1 MKTTCKVLL
10 IVMSAAMIA
19 VSCSTVPISTSTSN
33 INSPYVGF
41 ADLGTG
47 DYTVLGKVTGLAE
60 VSYNQATR
68 MVTGDTLKYGY
79 LGAMGSA
86 GQTQS
91 TSAFMGILRT
101 TEVVSPSSPD
111 EKATANAIFDMI
123 EKSDV
128 LGADAVLFVTTK
140 IVRKEDAG
148 TTIIRVTVSGVAV
161 RLK

>member
-1 MKTTCKVLL
+1 MKSIGRLRVSFVLVAL
-10 IVMSAAMIA
+10 LAT
-19 VSCSTVPISTSTSN
+19 SCATAPISTSTSN

-41 ADLGTG
+41 ADLASG
-47 DYTVLGKVTGLAE
+47 DYTVLGKVAGEAE
-60 VSYNQATR
+60 VSYNPSSKL
-68 MVTGDTLKYGY
+68 VTGDTLKYGY

-91 TSAFMGILRT
+91 TSAFWGILRS

-111 EKATANAIFDMI
+111 EKANANAIFDMI
-123 EKSDV
+123 EKADA

-140 IVRKEDAG
+140 IARREGAG
-148 TTIIRVTVSGVAV
+148 TIITHVTVNGVAV

>member
-1 MKTTCKVLL
+1 MN
-10 IVMSAAMIA
+10 IRRNFSIIAMIA
-19 VSCSTVPISTSTSN
+19 LIMASCATAPISTSTSN

-41 ADLGTG
+41 ADLGSG

-60 VSYNQATR
+60 VSYNQATKL
-68 MVTGDTLKYGY
+68 VTGDTLKYGY

-91 TSAFMGILRT
+91 TSAFLGMLRT

-111 EKATANAIFDMI
+111 EKAKANAIFDMI
-123 EKSDV
+123 EKSDA

-140 IVRKEDAG
+140 IARREDAG
-148 TTIIRVTVSGVAV
+148 TIIIRVTVSGVAV
-161 RLK
+161 KLK